1 MYIYGR
7 EENMNYNNY
16 LERANDTLSIE
27 RANDI
32 FVRIHNSIN
41 DTDEDAKELY
51 EDFLDGAFK
60 YASIRSLW
68 LTMSKDE
75 KMERDKERTLKHDSV
90 INRINILARY
100 LEKSGNDISWRTELG
115 DSRKRIGDFAC
126 YIALFYGLEA
136 R

>member
-1 MYIYGR
+1 MSYQ
-7 EENMNYNNY
+7 NY
-16 LERANDTLSIE
+16 LKRANDTLSIE
-27 RANDI
+27 TASDI
-32 FVRIHNSIN
+32 FKEIRNSIN

-75 KMERDKERTLKHDSV
+75 KMERDKERTFKHDSI
-90 INRINILARY
+90 INRVNILARY
-100 LEKSGNDISWRTELG
+100 LEKMGNDISWRAELG

>member
-1 MYIYGR
+1 MSYQ
-7 EENMNYNNY
+7 NY
-16 LERANDTLSIE
+16 LKRANDTLSIE
-27 RANDI
+27 IASDI
-32 FVRIHNSIN
+32 FKEIRNSIN

-75 KMERDKERTLKHDSV
+75 KMERDKERTFKHDSI
-90 INRINILARY
+90 INRVNILARY
-100 LEKSGNDISWRTELG
+100 LEKMGNDISWRAELG

-126 YIALFYGLEA
+126 YIVLFYGLEA

>member
-1 MYIYGR
+1 MK
-7 EENMNYNNY
+7 
-16 LERANDTLSIE
+16 RANDTLSIE
-27 RANDI
+27 TASDI
-32 FVRIHNSIN
+32 FKEIRNSIN

-75 KMERDKERTLKHDSV
+75 KMERDKERTFKHDSI
-90 INRINILARY
+90 INRVNILARY
-100 LEKSGNDISWRTELG
+100 LEKMGNDISWRAELG

>member
-1 MYIYGR
+1 MSYQ
-7 EENMNYNNY
+7 NY
-16 LERANDTLSIE
+16 LKRANDTLSIE
-27 RANDI
+27 TASDI
-32 FVRIHNSIN
+32 FIEIRNSIN

-51 EDFLDGAFK
+51 KDFLDGAFK

-75 KMERDKERTLKHDSV
+75 KMERDKERTFKHDSI
-90 INRINILARY
+90 INRVNILARY
-100 LEKSGNDISWRTELG
+100 LEKMGNDIFWRAELG

>member
-1 MYIYGR
+1 MSYQ
-7 EENMNYNNY
+7 NY
-16 LERANDTLSIE
+16 LKRANDTLSIE
-27 RANDI
+27 TANDI
-32 FVRIHNSIN
+32 FEKIRNSISY
-41 DTDEDAKELY
+41 TDEDAKELY

-75 KMERDKERTLKHDSV
+75 KMERDKERTFKHDSI
-90 INRINILARY
+90 INRVNILARY
-100 LEKSGNDISWRTELG
+100 LEKMGNDVSWRVELG

>member
-1 MYIYGR
+1 MSYQ
-7 EENMNYNNY
+7 NY
-16 LERANDTLSIE
+16 LKRANDTLSIE
-27 RANDI
+27 TASDI
-32 FVRIHNSIN
+32 FEKIRNSISY
-41 DTDEDAKELY
+41 TDEDAKELY

-75 KMERDKERTLKHDSV
+75 KMERDKERTFKHDSI
-90 INRINILARY
+90 INRVNILARY
-100 LEKSGNDISWRTELG
+100 LEKMGNDVSWRVELG

>member
-1 MYIYGR
+1 MSYQ
-7 EENMNYNNY
+7 NY
-16 LERANDTLSIE
+16 LKRANDTLSIE
-27 RANDI
+27 TANDI
-32 FVRIHNSIN
+32 FEKIRNSISY
-41 DTDEDAKELY
+41 TDEDAKELY

-75 KMERDKERTLKHDSV
+75 KMERDKERTFKHDSI
-90 INRINILARY
+90 INRVNILARY
-100 LEKSGNDISWRTELG
+100 LEKMGNDVSWRVELG

-126 YIALFYGLEA
+126 YLALFYGLEA

>member
-32 FVRIHNSIN
+32 FVRIQNSIN

-51 EDFLDGAFK
+51 IDFLEGAFK
-60 YASIRSLW
+60 YAAIRSLW
-68 LTMSKDE
+68 LTMTKDD
-75 KMERDKERTLKHDSV
+75 KMERDKDRTLKHDSV

-100 LEKSGNDISWRTELG
+100 LEKTSNDISWRAELG

>member
-1 MYIYGR
+1 MSYQ
-7 EENMNYNNY
+7 NY
-16 LERANDTLSIE
+16 LKRANDTLSIE
-27 RANDI
+27 IASDI
-32 FVRIHNSIN
+32 FKEIRNSIN

-75 KMERDKERTLKHDSV
+75 KIERDKERTFKHDSI
-90 INRINILARY
+90 INRVNILARY
-100 LEKSGNDISWRTELG
+100 LEKMGNDISWRAELG